1 MMQGKIT
8 HSGINYYVKVGS
20 ITIDITDDVNAL
32 IVQEREVHEH
42 AFAAHA
48 AAHAD
53 IVNRY
58 NQITRIVLANG
69 AGMPTG

>member
-20 ITIDITDDVNAL
+20 ITIDITADVYAL
-32 IVQEREVHEH
+32 IAQERALMGEVHEQ
-42 AFAAHA
+42 AL

-53 IVNRY
+53 IVDRY
-58 NQITRIVLANG
+58 NRITRIVLANG